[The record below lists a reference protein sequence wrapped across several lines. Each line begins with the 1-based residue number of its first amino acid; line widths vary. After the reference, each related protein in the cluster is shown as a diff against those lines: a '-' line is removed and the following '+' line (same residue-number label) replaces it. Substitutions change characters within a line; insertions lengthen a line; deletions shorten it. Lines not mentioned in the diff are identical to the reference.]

1 MSDKKFNNLMCTNFE
16 CAMHVQ
22 LAEYCYLHL
31 YYEIMKEQ
39 GFNITI
45 EANQN
50 LSEIQMISLFTSMR
64 SQTMP
69 LHTSRIFQSMLTKD

>member
-50 LSEIQMISLFTSMR
+50 LSEIQFPCLRPCAVKPCHFTHQEYSN
-64 SQTMP
+64 QC
-69 LHTSRIFQSMLTKD
+69 

>member
-1 MSDKKFNNLMCTNFE
+1 MCTNFE

-50 LSEIQMISLFTSMR
+50 LSEIQMISLCEEVFNEAKPMY
-64 SQTMP
+64 
-69 LHTSRIFQSMLTKD
+69 